1 MNLFPFIEVLKSGP
15 ARMLQTMVRCLQ
27 VLTRE
32 LRTSFYL
39 INNPYDMNILVTND
53 DGIYSPGLAALAKV
67 ARSFGEVR
75 IVAPDVEQ
83 SSMGHAITAT
93 RPLSY
98 KKSPI
103 KFEGIDAY
111 RVNGT
116 PADCVALG
124 THLWEKI
131 DVVLSGINLGTNLG
145 NSMWHSGTLAA
156 AKQAVLFGIKGIA
169 LSTPAGKSEPNW
181 QELEPYIHKVLAT
194 LIPKEELFLMNVNF
208 PRKPSGIKWTRQSV
222 RLYDGKVVPGEDPM
236 GRKHY
241 WFTVAPLEPAEEGT
255 DRWAVENGFA
265 SITPLRLDLT
275 NESEL
280 VKVLQKNPV
289 EN

>member
-1 MNLFPFIEVLKSGP
+1 M
-15 ARMLQTMVRCLQ
+15 R
-27 VLTRE
+27 
-32 LRTSFYL
+32 
-39 INNPYDMNILVTND
+39 ILVTND
-53 DGIYSPGLAALAKV
+53 DGIYSPGLAALAK
-67 ARSFGEVR
+67 AAKDFGEVR
-75 IVAPDVEQ
+75 VVAPDVEQ

-103 KFEGIDAY
+103 KFEGIEAY

-131 DVVLSGINLGTNLG
+131 DVVLSGINMGSNLG

-156 AKQAVLFGIKGIA
+156 AKQAVLLGIKGIA
-169 LSTPAGKSEPNW
+169 LSTPAGKSEPDFSG
-181 QELEPYIHKVLAT
+181 LESCVHKVLSM
-194 LIPKEELFLMNVNF
+194 LLPKPDLFLMNVNF
-208 PRKPSGIKWTRQSV
+208 PRKPTGIRWTRQSV

-275 NESEL
+275 NENEL
-280 VKVLQKNPV
+280 VKALQKSPV
-289 EN
+289 ESL